1 MRLITEYFLSFLFFT
16 TNNMAAWGINCDVK
30 KLTKWACTMDVYE
43 TVQVNPKNQDLQSFS
58 VDLFAWLT
66 MFIGFVVFVAIV
78 YSWFLMI
85 TGWADEKQFENWK
98 KWVIY
103 SSIWLV
109 LVGWAYAIIKIIQN
123 VAA

>member
-1 MRLITEYFLSFLFFT
+1 MTEQ
-16 TNNMAAWGINCDVK
+16 AWINCNLD

-43 TVQVNPKNQDLQSFS
+43 TVWVNPKNQDLKSFS

-85 TGWADEKQFENWK
+85 TGGADEKQFDNWK
-98 KWVIY
+98 KWIIY

-109 LVGWAYAIIKIIQN
+109 LVGWAYAIIKIIQTI
-123 VAA
+123 AWW